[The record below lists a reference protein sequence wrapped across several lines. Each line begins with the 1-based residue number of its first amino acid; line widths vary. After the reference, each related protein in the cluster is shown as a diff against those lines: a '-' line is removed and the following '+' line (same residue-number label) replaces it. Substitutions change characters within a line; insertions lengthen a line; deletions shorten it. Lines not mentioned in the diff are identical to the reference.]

1 MSKLAIQFLNSKMD
15 IKIYKK
21 KTKKNICS
29 SIYQGFTPWD
39 NTKLSPFNN
48 NNMHIGSTLFK
59 EFSVKN
65 LKVNYFL
72 SSRGVGANIVDGITG
87 FFG

>member
-1 MSKLAIQFLNSKMD
+1 
-15 IKIYKK
+15 
-21 KTKKNICS
+21 
-29 SIYQGFTPWD
+29 
-39 NTKLSPFNN
+39 
-48 NNMHIGSTLFK
+48 MHIGSTLFK

-87 FFG
+87 FSG